1 MHKRSLLALYTAATT
16 LSLLA
21 ITGCNTVQKGA
32 AAGGALGAGAG
43 AIIGNGIPEGTVLGG
58 ALIGGAAGTATGG
71 LVGDQFAAVTEK
83 DMERELQNLRAQLAA
98 KEAELAALQN
108 AAPSDQTLAEL
119 SNLRSELANAQ
130 QKLDVANGELDK
142 ARQFQMNGT
151 SELSSLRQD
160 LANEKGRATT
170 LQNELKLSKDQL
182 AQANNQR
189 DSYETQLAAANT
201 ELNKLRNDLQTIE
214 ATLKEKSAA
223 VDGLRSE
230 LSKLNIELEET
241 SRGLQLTIVD
251 QLLFKPGQAQLSD
264 TGVELLSKVAEIIKT
279 RFPERELMIEGHTDN
294 VPIVHSGW
302 RSNWELGAG
311 RALTVVH
318 ELIDFHGFKPSQL
331 SATTFGEFRPTTSNT
346 TENGRA
352 ENRRSV
358 ITILPEKAPIKR
370 TQIADAN
377 L

>member
-1 MHKRSLLALYTAATT
+1 MHKRSLLALYTVATT

-21 ITGCNTVQKGA
+21 VTGCNTVQKGA

-43 AIIGNGIPEGTVLGG
+43 ALIGNGIPEGTVLGG

-71 LVGDQFAAVTEK
+71 LIGDQFAQVTES

-98 KEAELAALQN
+98 KESELAALQN
-108 AAPSDQTLAEL
+108 AAPSEETIAEL
-119 SNLRSELANAQ
+119 ERLQRDLGTARQELASAQ
-130 QKLDVANGELDK
+130 SQLDQ
-142 ARQFQMNGT
+142 ARQLSMNGNN
-151 SELSSLRQD
+151 ELSALKQD
-160 LANEKGRATT
+160 LANAKGRAAG
-170 LQNELKLSKDQL
+170 LENELNAAK
-182 AQANNQR
+182 NQR
-189 DSYETQLAAANT
+189 DAYETQLSAANN
-201 ELNKLRNDLQTIE
+201 ELNKLRGDLQTIE
-214 ATLKEKSAA
+214 ASLKEKSAA
-223 VDGLRSE
+223 VEGLRSE

-264 TGVELLSKVAEIIKT
+264 TGVELMSKVAEIIKT

-318 ELIDFHGFKPSQL
+318 ELVDFHGFKPEQL
-331 SATTFGEFRPTTSNT
+331 SATTFGEFRPTNSNA
-346 TENGRA
+346 TEQGRA

-358 ITILPEKAPIKR
+358 ITILPEKVPVKR
-370 TQIADAN
+370 TQFADAK